1 MCPHHTESS
10 GFPLGSE
17 MHHHQPLLL
26 PSLLLAQI
34 KQSQSQPQDFSS
46 EPAYQKHG
54 NCLKFVH
61 DPVAHDEK
69 NSRGYIL
76 QLSSVIKIIQVE
88 MFISGI
94 LGPFVGSPVQ
104 TGNIEASPVIGH

>member
-26 PSLLLAQI
+26 PSVLLPQI
-34 KQSQSQPQDFSS
+34 ELSQSHPQDFASG
-46 EPAYQKHG
+46 PAQKHG
-54 NCLKFVH
+54 SCVKFAH

-69 NSRGYIL
+69 
-76 QLSSVIKIIQVE
+76 
-88 MFISGI
+88 
-94 LGPFVGSPVQ
+94 
-104 TGNIEASPVIGH
+104 